1 VSAVE
6 KIEQEIELLSSGEFV
21 RLAAWMD
28 RRRNEKWDQQMN
40 EDSNAGRLD
49 FLFEEAEAER
59 QSKKLQDW
67 PRLP

>member
-6 KIEQEIELLSSGEFV
+6 KIEQEIELLSSGDFA

-28 RRRNEKWDQQMN
+28 HRRNEKWDQQMD
-40 EDSNAGRLD
+40 EDSSTGRLD

-59 QSKKLQDW
+59 RSNKLQDW